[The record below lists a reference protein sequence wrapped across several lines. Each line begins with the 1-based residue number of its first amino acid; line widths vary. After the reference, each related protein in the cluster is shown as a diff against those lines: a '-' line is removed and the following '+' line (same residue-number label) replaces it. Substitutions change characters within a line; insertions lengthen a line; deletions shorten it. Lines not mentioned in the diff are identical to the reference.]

1 MFLLQPF
8 WLFSLLG
15 LAVPVAIHL
24 WNRKRGRRI
33 RVGSIAL
40 LRETQS
46 RRMSSLRLTEA
57 GLLLLRCLVLALLGL
72 GLAGPRWQ
80 DGRTDTQRPLV
91 LVSPALREPLRDTT
105 GLIRRALDSLTG
117 PGKEVRWF
125 ADGFPALSLP
135 GGLAE
140 APVAPAADYWGLL
153 RAADAQWAGGPPV
166 YLLTD
171 ERVAA
176 LHGERPALA
185 LDLKWLTFPTGD
197 SVARTVEA
205 AFLTGSDSLRVTWR
219 ESRPAG
225 NAQQVASLPAVPGT
239 YPGPGGVA
247 WRVSR
252 ENGLPAVQLG
262 NGRPVRADTATT
274 RIVIYHQPAYRTDA
288 RYVRAAAGA
297 VARFTG
303 RKIAVQTVARAD
315 ALPAATDWLFWL
327 SHEPLPD
334 GRPRLTFR
342 YPRAD
347 SARDADTWLR
357 WPLPTARPLRM
368 YRRFTASS
376 PGVPLW
382 QDGYGQPVL
391 TAERSPAG
399 GVYSFASRF
408 DPQWNDLAWSEAF
421 PEALLALL
429 PEAFAP
435 SGRTETHSPD
445 LRGVDARQLLPR
457 HADREEVRPERQTG
471 VDLREPLLAAA
482 VLLFGLERLLA
493 HRRQTQIPKKATA

>member
-80 DGRTDTQRPLV
+80 ALENDPQRPLV

-105 GLIRRALDSLTG
+105 GLVRRTLDSLAG

-125 ADGFPALSLP
+125 ADGFPVLSRQDGVAGAP
-135 GGLAE
+135 RE
-140 APVAPAADYWGLL
+140 APADYWGLL
-153 RAADAQWAGGPPV
+153 RAADARWDGGTPV

-171 ERVAA
+171 ERLAA
-176 LHGERPALA
+176 LRGERPAVA
-185 LDLKWLTFPTGD
+185 LDLKWLTFPTRD
-197 SVARTVEA
+197 SVARTVQEV
-205 AFLTGSDSLRVTWR
+205 FLTGSDSLRVTWR
-219 ESRPAG
+219 ESRPEG
-225 NAQQVASLPAVPGT
+225 NAQRVASLPAVPGT
-239 YPGPGGVA
+239 YPGPGGIS
-247 WRVSR
+247 WRVRR
-252 ENGLPAVQLG
+252 ENDLPVVQLG
-262 NGRPVRADTATT
+262 NGQPVRADTATT

-288 RYVRAAAGA
+288 RYVGAAAGA

-303 RKIAVQTVARAD
+303 RKMVVQTVARAD
-315 ALPAATDWLFWL
+315 ALPAADWLFWL
-327 SHEPLPD
+327 SHEPLPG
-334 GRPRLTFR
+334 GRPRTTFR
-342 YPRAD
+342 YPPAD
-347 SARDADTWLR
+347 SARDVHTWLR
-357 WPLPTARPLRM
+357 WPLPTAQPLRV
-368 YRRFTASS
+368 YRRFTAAS
-376 PGVPLW
+376 PGVPVW

-391 TAERSPAG
+391 TAQRSPAG
-399 GVYSFASRF
+399 RVYSFSGRF

-429 PEAFAP
+429 PEALP
-435 SGRTETHSPD
+435 RTERAATSYPD
-445 LRGVDARQLLPR
+445 LRGVDARQLSPR
-457 HADREEVRPERQTG
+457 HADREGARPERQQG
-471 VDLREPLLAAA
+471 VDLREPLLLAA
-482 VLLFGLERLLA
+482 VLLFGLERLLS
-493 HRRQTQIPKKATA
+493 HRRQTRILKKATA

>member
-1 MFLLQPF
+1 MFFLQPF

-80 DGRTDTQRPLV
+80 AGGQDPQRPLV
-91 LVSPALREPLRDTT
+91 LVSPALRESLRDTT
-105 GLIRRALDSLTG
+105 GLVRRTLDSLAG
-117 PGKEVRWF
+117 PGKEMRWF
-125 ADGFPALSLP
+125 ADGFPALSLRE
-135 GGLAE
+135 GVAE
-140 APVAPAADYWGLL
+140 APEGTAADYWGLL
-153 RAADAQWAGGPPV
+153 RAADAQWAGSTPV

-171 ERVAA
+171 ERLAA
-176 LHGERPALA
+176 LRGERPAVA

-197 SVARTVEA
+197 SVARTVHE

-219 ESRPAG
+219 ESRPEG
-225 NAQQVASLPAVPGT
+225 NAQGVASLPAVPGT
-239 YPGPGGVA
+239 YPGPAGTA

-252 ENGLPAVQLG
+252 EDGRPVVQLG

-274 RIVIYHQPAYRTDA
+274 RIVIYHQPVYRTDA
-288 RYVRAAAGA
+288 RYVQAAAGA

-303 RKIAVQTVARAD
+303 RKVAVQTVTRAS
-315 ALPAATDWLFWL
+315 ALPAAADWLFWL

-334 GRPRLTFR
+334 GRPRTTFR
-342 YPRAD
+342 YPRTD
-347 SARDADTWLR
+347 SARDVHTWLR
-357 WPLPTARPLRM
+357 WPLPTARPLRV
-368 YRRFTASS
+368 YRRFTAAA
-376 PGVPLW
+376 PGVPVW

-391 TAERSPAG
+391 TVQRSRAG
-399 GVYSFASRF
+399 RVYSFSGRL

-429 PEAFAP
+429 NEALPRA
-435 SGRTETHSPD
+435 GRTATDYPD
-445 LRGVDARQLLPR
+445 LRGVDDRQLSPR
-457 HADREEVRPERQTG
+457 HVDREAARPEGQNG
-471 VDLREPLLAAA
+471 VDLRQPLLLAA
-482 VLLFGLERLLA
+482 VLLFGLERLLS
-493 HRRQTQIPKKATA
+493 HRRQTQTLKKATA

>member
-1 MFLLQPF
+1 MFFLQPF

-80 DGRTDTQRPLV
+80 AGRKHTQRPLV
-91 LVSPALREPLRDTT
+91 LVSPALRDPLRDTT
-105 GLIRRALDSLTG
+105 GLVRRTLDSLAG
-117 PGKEVRWF
+117 PNKEVRWF
-125 ADGFPALSLP
+125 ADGFPALSLQDGVAGAPP
-135 GGLAE
+135 G
-140 APVAPAADYWGLL
+140 VAADYWGLL
-153 RAADAQWAGGPPV
+153 RAAEGRWAGATPV

-171 ERVAA
+171 ERLAA
-176 LHGERPALA
+176 LRGERPAVS
-185 LDLKWLTFPTGD
+185 LDLKWLTFPTPD
-197 SVARTVEA
+197 SVARVVHE

-219 ESRPAG
+219 ESHPEG
-225 NAQQVASLPAVPGT
+225 NAQRVASLPTVPGA
-239 YPGPGGVA
+239 YAGPGGTT

-252 ENGLPAVQLG
+252 ERGLPVVQLG
-262 NGRPVRADTATT
+262 NGQPVRADTATI

-315 ALPAATDWLFWL
+315 ALPATSDGLFWL

-334 GRPRLTFR
+334 GRSRMTFR

-347 SARDADTWLR
+347 STRDVHTWLR
-357 WPLPTARPLRM
+357 WPLPTAGSLRV
-368 YRRFTASS
+368 YRRFTAAA
-376 PGVPLW
+376 PGVPVW

-391 TAERSPAG
+391 TAQRGTAG
-399 GVYSFASRF
+399 RVYSFSGRF

-429 PEAFAP
+429 PEALP
-435 SGRTETHSPD
+435 RTERTTTNYPD
-445 LRGVDARQLLPR
+445 LRGVDARQLSPR
-457 HADREEVRPERQTG
+457 HADRERTRPERQNG
-471 VDLREPLLAAA
+471 VDLREPLLGAA
-482 VLLFGLERLLA
+482 VLLFGLERLLS
-493 HRRQTQIPKKATA
+493 HRRQTQILKKATA

>member
-15 LAVPVAIHL
+15 LAIPVAIHL

-80 DGRTDTQRPLV
+80 AGRTDTQRPLV
-91 LVSPALREPLRDTT
+91 LVSPALRKPLRDTT
-105 GLIRRALDSLTG
+105 GLVRRTLDSLAG
-117 PGKEVRWF
+117 PDKEVRWF
-125 ADGFPALSLP
+125 ADGFPALALP
-135 GGLAE
+135 EGVAE
-140 APVAPAADYWGLL
+140 AAGATAGDYWGLL
-153 RAADAQWAGGPPV
+153 RAADARWAGGTPV

-171 ERVAA
+171 ERLAA
-176 LHGERPALA
+176 LRGERPAVA

-197 SVARTVEA
+197 STARTVRE
-205 AFLTGSDSLRVTWR
+205 AFLTPSDSLRVTFR
-219 ESRPAG
+219 ESRPEG
-225 NAQQVASLPAVPGT
+225 NGQQVASLPAVPGT
-239 YPGPGGVA
+239 YPGPGGTP

-252 ENGLPAVQLG
+252 ENGLPTVQLG
-262 NGRPVRADTATT
+262 NGRPVRADTTTT
-274 RIVIYHQPAYRTDA
+274 RIVIYHQPAYHADA
-288 RYVRAAAGA
+288 RYVGAATEA

-315 ALPAATDWLFWL
+315 ALPAAADWLFWL

-334 GRPRLTFR
+334 GRPRVAFR
-342 YPRAD
+342 YPRTD

-357 WPLPTARPLRM
+357 WPLPTARPLRV
-368 YRRFTASS
+368 YRRFTAAS
-376 PGVPLW
+376 PGVPVW

-391 TAERSPAG
+391 TAQQGPAG
-399 GVYSFASRF
+399 RVYYFSVRF

-421 PEALLALL
+421 PEALLDLLNEAL
-429 PEAFAP
+429 P
-435 SGRTETHSPD
+435 RTGSTGTDFPD
-445 LRGVDARQLLPR
+445 LRGVDTRQLLPR
-457 HADREEVRPERQTG
+457 HADRETARPERENG
-471 VDLREPLLAAA
+471 VDLREPLLLAA
-482 VLLFGLERLLA
+482 VLLFGLERLLS